1 MQVIGGL
8 DVVLAVGEIA
18 EAVLTDA
25 EALDVEL
32 GIHGVHEV
40 LAALAVDELAVHVV
54 IVVEQEGQVG
64 DAEHGVE
71 VAPDAVGLERHVD
84 GAVDVGLDGVGL
96 VAVGQLVGAV
106 DVQLDRAAS
115 LLLQQLAELLQTDVE
130 VGALGAGRG
139 SRPGHLGEIGRVAVG
154 GITAAGAIAAAAA
167 GNETQRR
174 NERQNKGH
182 EFLQFHK
189 IVLLIFYLFT
199 CLWRQIWEEAA
210 CLRAERRQKKRD
222 HPPMRQVVTC
232 GT

>member
-8 DVVLAVGEIA
+8 DGVLAVGEIA

-154 GITAAGAIAAAAA
+154 GSTAAGAIAAAAA

-189 IVLLIFYLFT
+189 IVLLIFIYLRVYGDRFGK
-199 CLWRQIWEEAA
+199 RPPA
-210 CLRAERRQKKRD
+210 CAQTGGRRREIT
-222 HPPMRQVVTC
+222 HR
-232 GT
+232 

>member
-8 DVVLAVGEIA
+8 DGVLAVGEIA

-154 GITAAGAIAAAAA
+154 GSTAAGAIAAAAA

-189 IVLLIFYLFT
+189 IVLLIFIYLRVYGDRFGK
-199 CLWRQIWEEAA
+199 RPPA
-210 CLRAERRQKKRD
+210 CVQTGGRRREIT
-222 HPPMRQVVTC
+222 HR
-232 GT
+232 